1 MLSPLYRW
9 RERVRKTE
17 FTYEMND
24 GRFHTSDLLDG
35 TRAQKEL
42 GYEPQ
47 HGIDFSHLK
56 RR

>member
-1 MLSPLYRW
+1 
-9 RERVRKTE
+9 
-17 FTYEMND
+17 MND